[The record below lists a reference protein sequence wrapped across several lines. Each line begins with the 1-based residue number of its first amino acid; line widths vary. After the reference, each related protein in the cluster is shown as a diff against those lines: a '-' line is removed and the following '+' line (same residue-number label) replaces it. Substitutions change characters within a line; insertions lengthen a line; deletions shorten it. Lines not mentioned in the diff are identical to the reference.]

1 MILQYL
7 FKKENKEKKIAISYY
22 KNILEITKNFINN
35 KDYFITTKFQLSFE
49 IVSLFLIFYIHLL
62 KENNNRPSKLINDYL
77 IQEFILDLDES
88 LRKLGIGDMSIGKH
102 VKSYVKKFYFRLSK
116 FDMLIKNDNKN
127 AMYKYLSFF
136 QIINKNELDHGSDEI
151 LVIYSSISK
160 LILKN

>member
-116 FDMLIKNDNKN
+116 FPDFKENKDQ
-127 AMYKYLSFF
+127 YFLTEYLKLFDFIEGDKFNEAS
-136 QIINKNELDHGSDEI
+136 NK
-151 LVIYSSISK
+151 
-160 LILKN
+160 ILKLYQDIDNLRL